1 VTEERI
7 ELVVREL
14 ANRYGIDSEIVA
26 SALEEARTRI
36 RNERER
42 WQGKAVLLPQIFS
55 ALRPK
60 SPQDE
65 IEELTRSMA
74 ELSGRLQEIQS
85 RMTPPLAGRG
95 ERVNPVGSPLPEE
108 EFPDPQRARRMAK
121 ALVMEAMQEAAR
133 EAATEAKRSVTSQGT
148 PPARGEE
155 SSLSDPSDATA
166 DPPKKTKTRKNTRK
180 GKTKG
185 GKKGSSAASRTTQ
198 RTAAKGNGE
207 NPTPPTPK

>member
-1 VTEERI
+1 I

-36 RNERER
+36 RDERER
-42 WQGKAVLLPQIFS
+42 WQGKAALLPQLFS

-60 SPQDE
+60 PPGDE
-65 IEELTRSMA
+65 IEELTRSVA

-85 RMTPPLAGRG
+85 RMTTPLAGGG
-95 ERVNPVGSPLPEE
+95 ERVKPVGSPRPEE
-108 EFPDPQRARRMAK
+108 EMPDPQRARQMAK

-133 EAATEAKRSVTSQGT
+133 EAATEAKRSLASQGT
-148 PPARGEE
+148 PPAMGEE
-155 SSLSDPSDATA
+155 SSLSDPPAATA

-185 GKKGSSAASRTTQ
+185 RKKDSSAASRTTQ
-198 RTAAKGNGE
+198 RTAAKGNGDS
-207 NPTPPTPK
+207 PAPPPAKQP